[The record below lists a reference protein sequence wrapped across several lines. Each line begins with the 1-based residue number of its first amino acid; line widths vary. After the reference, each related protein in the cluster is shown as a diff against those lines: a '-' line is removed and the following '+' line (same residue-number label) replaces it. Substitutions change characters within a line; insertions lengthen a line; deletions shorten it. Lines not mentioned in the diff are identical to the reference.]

1 MRSLFLTA
9 MLCASL
15 TFVKPDVYDAK
26 INKPAS
32 KKQGI
37 LKVRALS
44 PANRTQLVISDKP
57 ALDPWGLTTLLSAV
71 FIGALIFIHS
81 NFLHKKVT
89 HENS

>member
-44 PANRTQLVISDKP
+44 PANRTQLVISDEP
-57 ALDPWGLTTLLSAV
+57 ALDPSGLTTLLSLLAAV
-71 FIGALIFIHS
+71 LIGALIFIYS
-81 NFLHKKVT
+81 KLFV
-89 HENS
+89 SR